1 MPGSSDSAKRSRAQK
16 AVAKLREA
24 GLVKEMRAKAGAPIW
39 RRDEGTG
46 HTHTFKLT
54 AAGVNAI
61 AVDETALPRE
71 RRNRTQTKRSPQ
83 PIRSPNPVLT
93 PQQWTGPIA
102 RRRRP
107 MPMSP
112 RSGTKI
118 AEVIELLQREDGAT
132 LTELAVTTGW
142 LTHTTR
148 AALTGLR
155 KRGYAIAVDRTNKL
169 RGSVYWIELME
180 MSSDS

>member
-1 MPGSSDSAKRSRAQK
+1 
-16 AVAKLREA
+16 
-24 GLVKEMRAKAGAPIW
+24 
-39 RRDEGTG
+39 
-46 HTHTFKLT
+46 
-54 AAGVNAI
+54 
-61 AVDETALPRE
+61 
-71 RRNRTQTKRSPQ
+71 
-83 PIRSPNPVLT
+83 
-93 PQQWTGPIA
+93 
-102 RRRRP
+102 
-107 MPMSP
+107 MSP

-155 KRGYAIAVDRTNKL
+155 KRGYAIAADRTDKL

-180 MSSDS
+180 MSSDSYAAGSGARTPTDEAQPERPERAAGQRSRQPDPVDA